1 MVNNRLDRVD
11 GTLTC
16 VMEREQ
22 KPEAISEEI
31 LAKNI
36 LNQIKDIQP
45 LIQEAMQIPSRINIK
60 KTTPR

>member
-1 MVNNRLDRVD
+1 
-11 GTLTC
+11 
-16 VMEREQ
+16 MELQHVCNGERIET
-22 KPEAISEEI
+22 EAIFEEI